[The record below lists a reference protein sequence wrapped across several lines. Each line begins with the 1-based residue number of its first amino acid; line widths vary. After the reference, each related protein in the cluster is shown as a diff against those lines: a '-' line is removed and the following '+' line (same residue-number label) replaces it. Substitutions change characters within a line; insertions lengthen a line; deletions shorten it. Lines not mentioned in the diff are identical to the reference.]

1 MVESGGWW
9 LLGNKQHPC
18 IHPGAR
24 LAVTNLE
31 PCEEPVGQT
40 SLTRRET
47 TARKKTNIAPTLAC
61 DHGDCLRIVLV
72 TRLVRETTLHEP
84 ARSVP
89 QQRSYVR
96 RTVPVRRA
104 CHSMQSACLHS
115 LPQRLRTKPPFRG
128 IPVMSYTPTK
138 KKMPVNKRQLWRGG
152 EMGGIWGKI
161 PQKRTNGEL
170 WGKRESFEK
179 KRE

>member
-9 LLGNKQHPC
+9 VLGNKQHPC

-72 TRLVRETTLHEP
+72 TRLVGETALYEP

-89 QQRSYVR
+89 QQRTYVR

-115 LPQRLRTKPPFRG
+115 LPSVFILSNRFAEYRSL
-128 IPVMSYTPTK
+128 SYPPTK
-138 KKMPVNKRQLWRGG
+138 KRCPPTNDNCGEGG
-152 EMGGIWGKI
+152 VGGYGAKS
-161 PQKRTNGEL
+161 PQNEQIGNYGVSEGRL
-170 WGKRESFEK
+170 K

>member
-61 DHGDCLRIVLV
+61 DHSHCIFVVLL
-72 TRLVRETTLHEP
+72 TTGLVSETALYEP
-84 ARSVP
+84 TSSTP
-89 QQRSYVR
+89 QQGAYMR
-96 RTVPVRRA
+96 RAIPVRCARHPA
-104 CHSMQSACLHS
+104 
-115 LPQRLRTKPPFRG
+115 
-128 IPVMSYTPTK
+128 
-138 KKMPVNKRQLWRGG
+138 
-152 EMGGIWGKI
+152 
-161 PQKRTNGEL
+161 
-170 WGKRESFEK
+170 
-179 KRE
+179 